1 MIVSFTSSLGL
12 ASSGAEISIYTE
24 IPSINRKIYIYTQAT
39 YRVIEVLL
47 EINCPLLEAQ
57 LVVKNEKHVNRGLWH
72 HRKRGCELNGVSLAS
87 FRDIDMFGL
96 DDISACNDGVDEVW
110 NVLVRL
116 HIEGDVFAQFGTKK

>member
-1 MIVSFTSSLGL
+1 MERRSQSVQKYQLL
-12 ASSGAEISIYTE
+12 TE
-24 IPSINRKIYIYTQAT
+24 TNIYTQAA

-57 LVVKNEKHVNRGLWH
+57 LVVKNEKHVNRGLWY

-96 DDISACNDGVDEVW
+96 DNISTSNDRVDEVW
-110 NVLVRL
+110 NLFVRL
-116 HIEGDVFAQFGTKK
+116 NIEGDVFAQFGTKKLIIIICSQD